1 MKILKLTAL
10 LMTLLG
16 MAACSSGP
24 ELRSDLDPGTDFTKF
39 KTYGFV
45 RITGTDQANYETLI
59 TQHFKAAVRTQMD
72 ARGYQFVES
81 NPDLLVNFNA
91 VLSDKVRVTSQPSVG
106 MYYGYRGY
114 GAWGG
119 YGSYTDVRHYT
130 QGTVNIDLIDAAR
143 QQLVWEGVAE
153 GRVRESDRDEL
164 RQRIADVV
172 ALIMEQYP
180 FRAQAD

>member
-1 MKILKLTAL
+1 MKILKITAL
-10 LMTLLG
+10 LITLLG

-24 ELRSDLDPGTDFTKF
+24 QLRSDLDPGTDFTQF

-45 RITGTDQANYETLI
+45 RVTGTDQAHYQTLV
-59 TQHFKAAVRTQMD
+59 TQHFKSAVRTEMD

-91 VLSDKVRVTSQPSVG
+91 VLSEKVRVTSQPSAG

-119 YGSYTDVRHYT
+119 YGSYTDVRQYT
-130 QGTVNIDLIDAAR
+130 QGTVNIDLIDSSR
-143 QQLVWEGVAE
+143 QQLVWEGVAV
-153 GRVRESDRDEL
+153 GTVRESDKDDL
-164 RQRIADVV
+164 RQRIASVV
-172 ALIMEQYP
+172 AQIMGQYP

>member
-1 MKILKLTAL
+1 MKILKVTAL

-16 MAACSSGP
+16 MAACSSAP
-24 ELRSDLDPGTDFTKF
+24 ELRSDLDPGTDFSKF

-45 RITGTDQANYETLI
+45 RVTGTDQAQYQTLV

-72 ARGYQFVES
+72 ERGYRFVDS
-81 NPDLLVNFNA
+81 NPDLLVNFNV
-91 VLSDKVRVTSQPSVG
+91 VLSDKVRVTSQPSGG

-130 QGTVNIDLIDAAR
+130 QGTVNIDLIDTSR
-143 QQLVWEGVAE
+143 QQLVWEGVAVGTVKE
-153 GRVRESDRDEL
+153 KSKLDIGE
-164 RQRIADVV
+164 RIANVV

>member
-1 MKILKLTAL
+1 MKILKIAAL
-10 LMTLLG
+10 LITVLG

-24 ELRSDLDPGTDFTKF
+24 ELRSDLDPGTDFTRF

-45 RITGTDQANYETLI
+45 RVTGTDQANYQTLV
-59 TQHFKAAVRTQMD
+59 TQHFKSAVRTEMD
-72 ARGYQFVES
+72 ARGYRFVES

-91 VLSDKVRVTSQPSVG
+91 VLSEKVRVTSQPRTG

-119 YGSYTDVRHYT
+119 YGSYTDVRQYT
-130 QGTVNIDLIDAAR
+130 QGTVNIDLIDASR
-143 QQLVWEGVAE
+143 QQLVWEGVAV
-153 GRVRESDRDEL
+153 GTVRESDKDEI
-164 RQRIADVV
+164 RQRIAGVV
-172 ALIMEQYP
+172 AQIMNQYP